1 MTLEART
8 CINPDC
14 GFRFTLNPHS
24 QKRIRC
30 PKCGSDTDLT
40 SSVPELRIPDHSDY
54 HGGPTMTVLLDNL
67 RSALNVGAIF
77 RSADAVA
84 AERLILAGITPSPL
98 NPKVAKSSLSAENTV
113 PWVHVENARSAV
125 DELKSN
131 GYQIWALEGG
141 ERSENLFYEVNALS
155 AMTADEKIA
164 LVLGAEVSGVDP
176 GILSRSDRIFYLPMV
191 GRKESL
197 NVATAFGIAAYLI
210 RYGKMTHESNR

>member
-8 CINPDC
+8 CFNPDC
-14 GFRFTLNPHS
+14 GFRFTLKSHG
-24 QKRIRC
+24 QKRVRC

-40 SSVPELRIPDHSDY
+40 SAVPELRIPDHADY
-54 HGGPTMTVLLDNL
+54 RGGPTLTVLLDNL

-77 RSADAVA
+77 RTADAVA
-84 AERLILAGITPSPL
+84 VERLILAGITPSPR
-98 NPKVAKSSLSAENTV
+98 NPKVAKSSLSAENSV
-113 PWVHVENARSAV
+113 PWIQVDRLEAV
-125 DELKSN
+125 LDDLKAD
-131 GYQIWALEGG
+131 GYEIWALEGG
-141 ERSENLFYEVNALS
+141 ERSENLFYEFDAIR
-155 AMTADEKIA
+155 AMKTEDKIV

-176 GILSRSDRIFYLPMV
+176 NVLARADRVFYLPML